1 MRVTREWY
9 TNARPRAVVLLSS
22 EPRAASEKV
31 TASFLVLAFYRV
43 SKEKYQPALLAVY
56 TNAHAEVY
64 CLHSLSILCRFI
76 AVIARCLCYICQ
88 C

>member
-43 SKEKYQPALLAVY
+43 SKEKYQPALFAVY
-56 TNAHAEVY
+56 TNAHAEVLTSLTKHFVPFY
-64 CLHSLSILCRFI
+64 CRHR
-76 AVIARCLCYICQ
+76 
-88 C
+88 